1 MKYKKR
7 IKGFTLLEVLVALA
21 VAAIG
26 LAGVIKVAGGNAY
39 NAQHLQN
46 KTIAQWVALNQ
57 VAELRMTKQFPAV
70 GNAKGDAEMAG
81 RTWYWH
87 QKTIAAPFPNPI
99 IQKTL
104 RQIEINVYT
113 DENHKT
119 GSLTTVTTFIA
130 QP

>member
-1 MKYKKR
+1 M
-7 IKGFTLLEVLVALA
+7 ALA
-21 VAAIG
+21 VASVG

-57 VAELRMTKQFPAV
+57 ITELRVSKQFPAV
-70 GNAKGDAEMAG
+70 GQAKGDAEMAG
-81 RTWYWH
+81 RTWYW
-87 QKTIAAPFPNPI
+87 QQETKAAPFPVPS

-104 RQIEINVYT
+104 RQVEIT
-113 DENHKT
+113 IFSDEGRKT
-119 GSLTTVTTFIA
+119 GSLITVTTFIA